1 MMHTNCDLEGEPQAP
16 NRTFNPNLITMM
28 MLKLKIRNGDDMH
41 VEPLLERSIPFNSL
55 IDKKYSTM
63 PTSELR
69 AHHFTFSRLQHYIV
83 QYFELPL
90 DLAVDKLFV
99 TARVDG
105 PDRAV
110 TLKMLIQDENTFHNA
125 MAYLHDASSS
135 QTTGLDVQFIC
146 RKYNP
151 PKSLLAPVETESFE
165 PGSLNDLEHNRDN
178 DSGSDDDDPLL
189 LQIRPKPDNAPQ
201 THPPDA
207 SACPVPS
214 PARSDTAMEATPEPS
229 ASTGADKSQ
238 QNTEGPKD
246 NDATLQPGVA
256 QQRIPTGQSQDAAA
270 SGIRAGD
277 GDLQDNLPAG
287 GEDLQDPAA
296 PPLPP
301 GQPHTVSPAS
311 PAPAAK
317 PVTLPHRELSLHP
330 SPTPSPIN
338 ASPGPAETSNED
350 PKVKIEPGEAQA
362 GDPVYIDLTAEDP
375 NDEDSNNDTNTKTF
389 AEDLGVNGLES
400 TDDNGEEQLVS
411 DAARIRQ
418 LHQECMP
425 QRSKFNS
432 QQDFEKAMEAWHAM
446 DGELSNAT

>member
-1 MMHTNCDLEGEPQAP
+1 MMYTNCDLEGEPQAP
-16 NRTFNPNLITMM
+16 NRTFNPNLITRM
-28 MLKLKIRNGDDMH
+28 MLNLKIRNDDDML
-41 VEPLLERSIPFNSL
+41 VEPLLERCIPFNSL

-90 DLAVDKLFV
+90 DLAVDMLFV
-99 TARVDG
+99 TARDDG

-110 TLKMLIQDENTFHNA
+110 TLKMPIQDENTFHNA
-125 MAYLHDASSS
+125 MAYLHNASSS

-151 PKSLLAPVETESFE
+151 PQSLLAPVENQSFE

-178 DSGSDDDDPLL
+178 DSWSDDDSPLL

-201 THPPDA
+201 AHPPDA
-207 SACPVPS
+207 SAFPIPP
-214 PARSDTAMEATPEPS
+214 PARSDTAMEATPEPP

-238 QNTEGPKD
+238 QNTERPKD

-287 GEDLQDPAA
+287 
-296 PPLPP
+296 
-301 GQPHTVSPAS
+301 SPAS

-317 PVTLPHRELSLHP
+317 PVTLPHREPSLHP

-350 PKVKIEPGEAQA
+350 PKVKIEPGVVQA
-362 GDPVYIDLTAEDP
+362 RDPVYIDLTAEDP
-375 NDEDSNNDTNTKTF
+375 NDEDSNNVTNTKTF
-389 AEDLGVNGLES
+389 EEDLGVNGLES
-400 TDDNGEEQLVS
+400 TDDNGEEQLVY

-418 LHQECMP
+418 LHRECMP
-425 QRSKFNS
+425 QASKYNN
-432 QQDFEKAMEAWHAM
+432 QADFDKAMEAWYAM